1 MVSAD
6 ENRLLTES
14 GPGTPGGDVLRRY
27 WQPAALTEELD
38 SDRPVVPVRLL
49 GEDLVLFR
57 DDQDRLGMI
66 GRRCPHRGVD
76 LSYGRVEDGGL
87 RCPFHGW
94 LFDVTGACL
103 ETPAEPPASTF
114 HTRVCQVH
122 YPVAERNGIVW
133 AFLGDGDPPE
143 LPGLDCFVAPGPQVF
158 AFKGMWGCNWLQA
171 HEVGIDPAHAAFLHR
186 FLGATDGTYGLQFR
200 DTIAD
205 TDVTVAEL
213 MREAAA
219 PDITIELT
227 PFGFRSRTLRRY
239 RDEFTHVRVSNCIFP
254 NAITIA
260 MSREMSIF
268 QWHVPIDDRRCY
280 WYSMF
285 VSYGDPVDAEVMRAQ
300 RISQVTLPGYQP
312 IADESNSW
320 GFDPGRAARADLH
333 RHGRRHQCSRSV
345 GGRVARSHL
354 RPHRR
359 TPQPDRCRHPHPSP
373 HVPGRTSPAR
383 HAHAHRCGRPR
394 RGSVAPAPSTASP
407 PATISTQRGA
417 ISRPNDARPQG
428 GLPRW
433 RTDH

>member
-38 SDRPVVPVRLL
+38 GDRPVVPVRLL

-57 DDQDRLGMI
+57 DDQGRLGMI

-94 LFDVTGACL
+94 LFDVNGACL

-122 YPVAERNGIVW
+122 YPVEERNGIVW

-186 FLGATDGTYGLQFR
+186 FLGAEDGTYGLQFR

-205 TDVTVAEL
+205 TNVTVAEL
-213 MREAAA
+213 MREASA
-219 PDITIELT
+219 PDITIEPT
-227 PFGFRSRTLRRY
+227 PFGFRFRTLRRY
-239 RDEFTHVRVSNCIFP
+239 RDEFTHVRISNCIFP

-268 QWHVPIDDRRCY
+268 QWHVPIDDHRCY

-300 RISQVTLPGYQP
+300 RISQVTLPEYRP
-312 IADESNSW
+312 IADRSNNW
-320 GFDPGRAARADLH
+320 GFDPVEQRERTYTGMGADINVHDQWAVESPGPIFDRTTEHL
-333 RHGRRHQCSRSV
+333 SPTDV
-345 GGRVARSHL
+345 GIRT
-354 RPHRR
+354 HRR
-359 TPQPDRCRHPHPSP
+359 MFLAALRRPDADTLIGTAD
-373 HVPGRTSPAR
+373 PGGLRGPGAIDGVTTGDDFDAAWR
-383 HAHAHRCGRPR
+383 ELETR
-394 RGSVAPAPSTASP
+394 RREASGWAPALA
-407 PATISTQRGA
+407 
-417 ISRPNDARPQG
+417 D
-428 GLPRW
+428 
-433 RTDH
+433 